1 MSQTIASLVAG
12 FIAGARLK
20 AQGGITL
27 VEAGQLVFDLL
38 QTVMLAADQYRDV
51 PGPQRKEW
59 VLAAVGQLL
68 DVLTPFL
75 PLPVRLASPILR
87 PVVLAIV
94 SGAVESLL
102 PTVRAAR

>member
-12 FIAGARLK
+12 FLAGVRLK

-27 VEAGQLVFDLL
+27 VEAGQLMFDLL
-38 QTVMLAADQYRDV
+38 QTVMLAADEYRAV
-51 PGPQRKEW
+51 PGAERKAW
-59 VLAAVGQLL
+59 VLSAVGQLL
-68 DVLTPFL
+68 DVLMPFL
-75 PLPVRLASPILR
+75 PLPVRLASPFLR

-94 SGAVESLL
+94 SGAIESLL

>member
-1 MSQTIASLVAG
+1 MSQTIASLVSG
-12 FIAGARLK
+12 FLAGARAK
-20 AQGGITL
+20 AAGGITL
-27 VEAGQLVFDLL
+27 VEAAQLVFDLV
-38 QTVMLAADQYRDV
+38 QTTMGVADLYHDV

-87 PVVLAIV
+87 PVVIAIV
-94 SGAVESLL
+94 SGAIESLL